1 MKELRRAALVLC
13 AVLML
18 CTVAAA
24 EWDNPDSFDWNTTS
38 SSPLIQEP
46 EQSEPSP
53 ETQPEQSEPSPG
65 GAAPAVPDAVESRTP
80 DESSIQRDDSIWGRS
95 YGSYG
100 THDAMPNIEPP
111 SEKQQELE
119 EARRAW
125 EENQMQREEAFREAE
140 QVTTE
145 PPGEDEDA
153 KKQPSAGNGTGD
165 DAPTE
170 LTLPV
175 QAPKPVS
182 PVRYILIGAL
192 LAAALCIALYLFTH
206 PVREED
212 DPEEN
217 E

>member
-1 MKELRRAALVLC
+1 MEGLRKAALVLC

-24 EWDNPDSFDWNTTS
+24 EWDNTGSFDGDTTS
-38 SSPLIQEP
+38 SSPVIQE
-46 EQSEPSP
+46 
-53 ETQPEQSEPSPG
+53 PEQSEPSPG
-65 GAAPAVPDAVESRTP
+65 GAAPAVPDAVENRTP
-80 DESSIQRDDSIWGRS
+80 GESSIQRDDSIWGS

-100 THDAMPNIEPP
+100 THNDRPNIEPP

-119 EARRAW
+119 EAQRAW
-125 EENQMQREEAFREAE
+125 EEDQMQREQAFREAE

-153 KKQPSAGNGTGD
+153 KKQPSAGNGTRD

-212 DPEEN
+212 DPEDN

>member
-1 MKELRRAALVLC
+1 MEGLRKAALVLC

-24 EWDNPDSFDWNTTS
+24 EWDSTGSFDGDMTS
-38 SSPLIQEP
+38 SSPVIQE
-46 EQSEPSP
+46 
-53 ETQPEQSEPSPG
+53 PEQSEPSPG
-65 GAAPAVPDAVESRTP
+65 GAAPAVTDADNHIP
-80 DESSIQRDDSIWGRS
+80 DESSSQMDDSLW
-95 YGSYG
+95 GSYG
-100 THDAMPNIEPP
+100 THNDRPNVEAP

-119 EARRAW
+119 EAQRAW
-125 EENQMQREEAFREAE
+125 EEDQMQREEAFREAE

-145 PPGEDEDA
+145 PPGEDKDA

>member
-1 MKELRRAALVLC
+1 MEGLRKVALVLC

-24 EWDNPDSFDWNTTS
+24 EWDSTGSFNGDPTS
-38 SSPLIQEP
+38 SSPVM
-46 EQSEPSP
+46 
-53 ETQPEQSEPSPG
+53 QPEQSEPSPG
-65 GAAPAVPDAVESRTP
+65 GAAPAVPDAVENRTP
-80 DESSIQRDDSIWGRS
+80 DKSSSPMDDSLW
-95 YGSYG
+95 GSYG
-100 THDAMPNIEPP
+100 THNDRPNIEPP

-125 EENQMQREEAFREAE
+125 EEDQMQREEAFREAE

-153 KKQPSAGNGTGD
+153 KKQPSAGNGAGD

-212 DPEEN
+212 DPEDN

>member
-1 MKELRRAALVLC
+1 MKELRKAALVLC

-24 EWDNPDSFDWNTTS
+24 EWDSPDSFDWNTTS
-38 SSPLIQEP
+38 SSPVIQ
-46 EQSEPSP
+46 
-53 ETQPEQSEPSPG
+53 QPEQSEPSPVIQ
-65 GAAPAVPDAVESRTP
+65 PEQSEPSSNEN
-80 DESSIQRDDSIWGRS
+80 SIQSDDSIWGRS

-100 THDAMPNIEPP
+100 THNDRPNVEAP

-119 EARRAW
+119 EAQRAW
-125 EENQMQREEAFREAE
+125 EENQLQREEAFREAE

-145 PPGEDEDA
+145 PPGEDKDA

-212 DPEEN
+212 DPEDN

>member
-1 MKELRRAALVLC
+1 MEGLRRAALVLC

-24 EWDNPDSFDWNTTS
+24 EWDSTGSFDGDPTS
-38 SSPLIQEP
+38 SSPVIQE
-46 EQSEPSP
+46 
-53 ETQPEQSEPSPG
+53 PEQSEPSPG
-65 GAAPAVPDAVESRTP
+65 GAAPAVPDAVENRTP
-80 DESSIQRDDSIWGRS
+80 DKSSSPMDDSLW
-95 YGSYG
+95 GSYG
-100 THDAMPNIEPP
+100 THNDRPNIEPP

-119 EARRAW
+119 AAQRAW
-125 EENQMQREEAFREAE
+125 EEDQMQREEAFREAE

-145 PPGEDEDA
+145 PPGEDKDT

>member
-1 MKELRRAALVLC
+1 MEGLRRAALVLC

-24 EWDNPDSFDWNTTS
+24 EWDSPDSFDWNTTS
-38 SSPLIQEP
+38 SSPVIQ
-46 EQSEPSP
+46 
-53 ETQPEQSEPSPG
+53 QPEQSEPSPVIQ
-65 GAAPAVPDAVESRTP
+65 PEQSEPSSNEN
-80 DESSIQRDDSIWGRS
+80 SIQSDDSIWGRS

-100 THDAMPNIEPP
+100 THNDRPNVEAP

-119 EARRAW
+119 EAQRAW
-125 EENQMQREEAFREAE
+125 EEDQMQREEAFREAE

-145 PPGEDEDA
+145 PPGEDKDA
-153 KKQPSAGNGTGD
+153 KKQPSTGNGTGD

-212 DPEEN
+212 DPEDN

>member
-1 MKELRRAALVLC
+1 MEGLRKAALVLC

-24 EWDNPDSFDWNTTS
+24 ESEWDTDSFDWNTTS
-38 SSPLIQEP
+38 SSPLI
-46 EQSEPSP
+46 
-53 ETQPEQSEPSPG
+53 QPEQSEPSPG
-65 GAAPAVPDAVESRTP
+65 GAAPAVPDAIDNRIP
-80 DESSIQRDDSIWGRS
+80 DESSSQMDDSLW
-95 YGSYG
+95 GSYG
-100 THDAMPNIEPP
+100 THNNRPNIEAP

-119 EARRAW
+119 EAQRAW
-125 EENQMQREEAFREAE
+125 EEDQKQREEAFREAE

-175 QAPKPVS
+175 QAPKPAS

>member
-1 MKELRRAALVLC
+1 MEGLRRAALVLC

-24 EWDNPDSFDWNTTS
+24 EWDSPDSFDGDPTS
-38 SSPLIQEP
+38 SSPVIQE
-46 EQSEPSP
+46 
-53 ETQPEQSEPSPG
+53 PEQSEPSPG
-65 GAAPAVPDAVESRTP
+65 GAAPAVPDAVESRTT
-80 DESSIQRDDSIWGRS
+80 DESSSQMDDSLW
-95 YGSYG
+95 GSYG
-100 THDAMPNIEPP
+100 THNVRPNIEPP

-119 EARRAW
+119 EAQRAW
-125 EENQMQREEAFREAE
+125 EEDQMQREEAFREAE
-140 QVTTE
+140 QVSTE

>member
-1 MKELRRAALVLC
+1 MEGLRRAALVLC

-24 EWDNPDSFDWNTTS
+24 EWDSTGSFDGDTTS
-38 SSPLIQEP
+38 SSPVIQ
-46 EQSEPSP
+46 
-53 ETQPEQSEPSPG
+53 QPEQSEPSPG
-65 GAAPAVPDAVESRTP
+65 GAAPAVPDAVENRIP
-80 DESSIQRDDSIWGRS
+80 DESSSPMDDSLW
-95 YGSYG
+95 GSYG
-100 THDAMPNIEPP
+100 THDDRPNIEPP

-119 EARRAW
+119 EAQRAW

-145 PPGEDEDA
+145 PPGEDKDA

-165 DAPTE
+165 GAPTE

-212 DPEEN
+212 DPEDN

>member
-53 ETQPEQSEPSPG
+53 G
-65 GAAPAVPDAVESRTP
+65 GAAPAVPDAVENRIP
-80 DESSIQRDDSIWGRS
+80 DESSSQMDDSLW
-95 YGSYG
+95 GSYG
-100 THDAMPNIEPP
+100 THDDRPNIEAP

-125 EENQMQREEAFREAE
+125 EEDQMQREEAFREAE

-145 PPGEDEDA
+145 PPGEDKDA
-153 KKQPSAGNGTGD
+153 KKKPSAGNGTGD

-212 DPEEN
+212 DPEDN

>member
-1 MKELRRAALVLC
+1 MEGLRRAALVLC

-24 EWDNPDSFDWNTTS
+24 EWDSTGSFDGDTTS
-38 SSPLIQEP
+38 SSPVIQS

-53 ETQPEQSEPSPG
+53 VIQPEQSEPSPN
-65 GAAPAVPDAVESRTP
+65 
-80 DESSIQRDDSIWGRS
+80 ESSSPMDDSLWGRS
-95 YGSYG
+95 YGSYS
-100 THDAMPNIEPP
+100 THNDRPNIEPP

-145 PPGEDEDA
+145 PPGEDKDA

-212 DPEEN
+212 DPEDN

>member
-1 MKELRRAALVLC
+1 MEGLRRAALVLC

-24 EWDNPDSFDWNTTS
+24 EWDSTGSFDGDTTS
-38 SSPLIQEP
+38 SSPVIQ
-46 EQSEPSP
+46 
-53 ETQPEQSEPSPG
+53 QPEQSEPSPG
-65 GAAPAVPDAVESRTP
+65 GAAPAVPDAVENRIP
-80 DESSIQRDDSIWGRS
+80 DESSSQMDDSLW
-95 YGSYG
+95 GSYG
-100 THDAMPNIEPP
+100 THNDRPNVEPP

-145 PPGEDEDA
+145 PPGEDKDT
-153 KKQPSAGNGTGD
+153 KKQPSAGNGAGD

-212 DPEEN
+212 DPEDN

>member
-1 MKELRRAALVLC
+1 MEGLRKAALVLC

-24 EWDNPDSFDWNTTS
+24 EWDSTGSFDGDTTS
-38 SSPLIQEP
+38 SSPVIQE
-46 EQSEPSP
+46 
-53 ETQPEQSEPSPG
+53 PEQSEPSPG
-65 GAAPAVPDAVESRTP
+65 GAAPAVPDAVENRTP
-80 DESSIQRDDSIWGRS
+80 DKSSSPMDDSLW
-95 YGSYG
+95 GSYG
-100 THDAMPNIEPP
+100 THNDRPNIEPP

-125 EENQMQREEAFREAE
+125 EEDQMQREEAFREAE

-145 PPGEDEDA
+145 PPGEDKDA
-153 KKQPSAGNGTGD
+153 KKQPSTGNGTGN

-212 DPEEN
+212 DPEDN

>member
-1 MKELRRAALVLC
+1 MEGLRRAALVLC

-18 CTVAAA
+18 CTVVAA
-24 EWDNPDSFDWNTTS
+24 EWDSPDSFDGDMTS
-38 SSPLIQEP
+38 PSPVMQEP

-53 ETQPEQSEPSPG
+53 G
-65 GAAPAVPDAVESRTP
+65 GTAPAVPDADNHIP
-80 DESSIQRDDSIWGRS
+80 DKSSSQMDDSLW
-95 YGSYG
+95 GSYG
-100 THDAMPNIEPP
+100 THDDRPNIEPP
-111 SEKQQELE
+111 SKKQQELE
-119 EARRAW
+119 AAQRAW
-125 EENQMQREEAFREAE
+125 EEDQMQREEAFREAE
-140 QVTTE
+140 QVSTE

-212 DPEEN
+212 DPEDN

>member
-1 MKELRRAALVLC
+1 MEGLRRAALVLC

-24 EWDNPDSFDWNTTS
+24 EWDSTGSFDGDTTS
-38 SSPLIQEP
+38 SSPVIQEP

-53 ETQPEQSEPSPG
+53 ETQPEQSEPSPN
-65 GAAPAVPDAVESRTP
+65 EN
-80 DESSIQRDDSIWGRS
+80 SIQMDDSLW
-95 YGSYG
+95 GSYDPRDG
-100 THDAMPNIEPP
+100 RPNIEPP

-119 EARRAW
+119 EAQRAW
-125 EENQMQREEAFREAE
+125 EEDQMQREEAFREAE

-145 PPGEDEDA
+145 PPGEDKDA

-212 DPEEN
+212 DPEDN

>member
-1 MKELRRAALVLC
+1 MEGLRRAALVLC

-24 EWDNPDSFDWNTTS
+24 EWDSTGSFDGDTTS
-38 SSPLIQEP
+38 SSPVIQE
-46 EQSEPSP
+46 
-53 ETQPEQSEPSPG
+53 PEQSEPSPG
-65 GAAPAVPDAVESRTP
+65 GAAPAVPDAVENRIP
-80 DESSIQRDDSIWGRS
+80 DESSSQMDDSLW
-95 YGSYG
+95 GSYG
-100 THDAMPNIEPP
+100 THNDRPNIEPP

-119 EARRAW
+119 EAQRAW
-125 EENQMQREEAFREAE
+125 EEDQMQREEAFREAE

-153 KKQPSAGNGTGD
+153 KKQPSAGNGAGD

>member
-1 MKELRRAALVLC
+1 MEGLRKAALVLC

-24 EWDNPDSFDWNTTS
+24 EWDSTGSFDGDPTS
-38 SSPLIQEP
+38 SSPVI
-46 EQSEPSP
+46 
-53 ETQPEQSEPSPG
+53 QPEQSEPSPG
-65 GAAPAVPDAVESRTP
+65 GTAPAVPDAVESRIP
-80 DESSIQRDDSIWGRS
+80 DESSSQMDDTLW
-95 YGSYG
+95 GSYDP
-100 THDAMPNIEPP
+100 HDGRPNVEPP

-125 EENQMQREEAFREAE
+125 EKNQMQREEAFREAE

-145 PPGEDEDA
+145 PPGEDKDA

-206 PVREED
+206 PIREED
-212 DPEEN
+212 DPEDN

>member
-1 MKELRRAALVLC
+1 MEGLRRAALVLC

-24 EWDNPDSFDWNTTS
+24 EWDSTGSFDGDTTS
-38 SSPLIQEP
+38 SSPVIQ
-46 EQSEPSP
+46 
-53 ETQPEQSEPSPG
+53 QPEQSEPSPG
-65 GAAPAVPDAVESRTP
+65 GAAPAVPDAVENRTP
-80 DESSIQRDDSIWGRS
+80 DKSSSPMDDSLW
-95 YGSYG
+95 GSYG
-100 THDAMPNIEPP
+100 THNDRPNIEPP

-125 EENQMQREEAFREAE
+125 EEDQMQREEAFREAE

-170 LTLPV
+170 LVLPV
-175 QAPKPVS
+175 RQPKPAS

-212 DPEEN
+212 DPEDN

>member
-1 MKELRRAALVLC
+1 MEGLRRAALVLC

-24 EWDNPDSFDWNTTS
+24 EWDSTGSFDGDTTS
-38 SSPLIQEP
+38 SSPVIQ
-46 EQSEPSP
+46 
-53 ETQPEQSEPSPG
+53 QPEQSEPSPG
-65 GAAPAVPDAVESRTP
+65 GAAPAVPDAVENRTP
-80 DESSIQRDDSIWGRS
+80 DKSSSPMDDSLW
-95 YGSYG
+95 GSYG
-100 THDAMPNIEPP
+100 THNDRPNIEPP

-125 EENQMQREEAFREAE
+125 EEDQMQREEAFREAE

-145 PPGEDEDA
+145 PPGEDKDT
-153 KKQPSAGNGTGD
+153 KKQPSAGNGAGD

>member
-1 MKELRRAALVLC
+1 MEGLRKAALVLC

-24 EWDNPDSFDWNTTS
+24 EWDSTGSFDGDMTS
-38 SSPLIQEP
+38 SSPVIQEP

-53 ETQPEQSEPSPG
+53 ETQPEQSESSPN
-65 GAAPAVPDAVESRTP
+65 EN
-80 DESSIQRDDSIWGRS
+80 SSQMDDSLW
-95 YGSYG
+95 GSYG
-100 THDAMPNIEPP
+100 THDDRPNIEPP

-119 EARRAW
+119 EAQRAW

-212 DPEEN
+212 DPEDN

>member
-1 MKELRRAALVLC
+1 MEGLRKVALVLC

-24 EWDNPDSFDWNTTS
+24 EWDSTGSFDGDTTS
-38 SSPLIQEP
+38 SSPVIQE
-46 EQSEPSP
+46 
-53 ETQPEQSEPSPG
+53 PEQSEPSPG
-65 GAAPAVPDAVESRTP
+65 GAAPAVPDAVENRIP
-80 DESSIQRDDSIWGRS
+80 DGSDSQMDDSLL
-95 YGSYG
+95 GSFG
-100 THDAMPNIEPP
+100 PHDDRPNVEPP
-111 SEKQQELE
+111 SEKQPELE
-119 EARRAW
+119 EAQRAW

-145 PPGEDEDA
+145 PPGEDKDA
-153 KKQPSAGNGTGD
+153 KKQPSTGNGTGN

-212 DPEEN
+212 DPEDN

>member
-65 GAAPAVPDAVESRTP
+65 GAAPAVPDAVENRIP
-80 DESSIQRDDSIWGRS
+80 DESSIQMDDSLW
-95 YGSYG
+95 GSYDPRDG
-100 THDAMPNIEPP
+100 RPNIEPP

-125 EENQMQREEAFREAE
+125 EEDQMQREEAFREAE

-153 KKQPSAGNGTGD
+153 KKQPSAGNGAGD

-212 DPEEN
+212 DPEDN

>member
-1 MKELRRAALVLC
+1 MKELRKAALVLC

-24 EWDNPDSFDWNTTS
+24 ESEWDTDSFDWNATS
-38 SSPLIQEP
+38 SSPVM
-46 EQSEPSP
+46 
-53 ETQPEQSEPSPG
+53 QPEQSEPSPG

-80 DESSIQRDDSIWGRS
+80 GESSIQRDDSLW
-95 YGSYG
+95 GSYG
-100 THDAMPNIEPP
+100 AHDDRPNIEPP

-119 EARRAW
+119 EAQRAW
-125 EENQMQREEAFREAE
+125 EEDQMQREEAFREAE

-212 DPEEN
+212 DPEDN

>member
-1 MKELRRAALVLC
+1 MEGLRKVALVLC

-24 EWDNPDSFDWNTTS
+24 EWDSTGSFDGDTTS
-38 SSPLIQEP
+38 SSPVIQE
-46 EQSEPSP
+46 
-53 ETQPEQSEPSPG
+53 PEQSEPSPG
-65 GAAPAVPDAVESRTP
+65 GAAPAEPDADNHIP
-80 DESSIQRDDSIWGRS
+80 DKSSSQMDDTLL
-95 YGSYG
+95 GSYDP
-100 THDAMPNIEPP
+100 HDGRPNVEPP

-119 EARRAW
+119 EAQRAW
-125 EENQMQREEAFREAE
+125 EEDQMQREEAFREAE

-145 PPGEDEDA
+145 PPGEDKDT
-153 KKQPSAGNGTGD
+153 KKQPSAGNGAGD

-212 DPEEN
+212 DPEDN

>member
-1 MKELRRAALVLC
+1 MEGLRKAALVLC

-24 EWDNPDSFDWNTTS
+24 EWDSTGSFDGDMTS
-38 SSPLIQEP
+38 
-46 EQSEPSP
+46 PSP
-53 ETQPEQSEPSPG
+53 VIQSEQSEPSPG
-65 GAAPAVPDAVESRTP
+65 GAAPAVTDAVENRIP
-80 DESSIQRDDSIWGRS
+80 GKSSSQMDDSLW
-95 YGSYG
+95 GSYG
-100 THDAMPNIEPP
+100 THNVRPNIEPP

-119 EARRAW
+119 EAQRAW
-125 EENQMQREEAFREAE
+125 EEDQMQREEAFREAE

-212 DPEEN
+212 DPEDN

>member
-1 MKELRRAALVLC
+1 MEGLRKAALVLC

-18 CTVAAA
+18 CTVVAA
-24 EWDNPDSFDWNTTS
+24 EWDSTGSFDGDTTS
-38 SSPLIQEP
+38 SSPVIQS

-53 ETQPEQSEPSPG
+53 VMQQEQSEPSPN
-65 GAAPAVPDAVESRTP
+65 EN
-80 DESSIQRDDSIWGRS
+80 SIQMDDSLW
-95 YGSYG
+95 GSYG
-100 THDAMPNIEPP
+100 THNVRPNVEPP

-119 EARRAW
+119 EAQRAW
-125 EENQMQREEAFREAE
+125 EDAQMQREEAFREAE

-145 PPGEDEDA
+145 PPGEDKDA
-153 KKQPSAGNGTGD
+153 KKQSSAGNGTGD

-212 DPEEN
+212 DPEDN

>member
-1 MKELRRAALVLC
+1 MKELRKAALVLC

-24 EWDNPDSFDWNTTS
+24 EWDSPDSFDWNTTS
-38 SSPLIQEP
+38 SSPVIQ
-46 EQSEPSP
+46 
-53 ETQPEQSEPSPG
+53 QPEQSEPSPVIQ
-65 GAAPAVPDAVESRTP
+65 PEQSEPSSNEN
-80 DESSIQRDDSIWGRS
+80 SIQSDDSLWGRS

-100 THDAMPNIEPP
+100 THNNRPNVEPP

-119 EARRAW
+119 EAQRAW
-125 EENQMQREEAFREAE
+125 EDAQMQREEAFREAE

-212 DPEEN
+212 DPEDN

>member
-1 MKELRRAALVLC
+1 MEGLRRAALVLC

-24 EWDNPDSFDWNTTS
+24 ESEWDSPDSFDWNTTS
-38 SSPLIQEP
+38 
-46 EQSEPSP
+46 PSP
-53 ETQPEQSEPSPG
+53 EIQPEQSEPSPG
-65 GAAPAVPDAVESRTP
+65 GAAPAVPDAVENHIP
-80 DESSIQRDDSIWGRS
+80 DKSSSQMDDSLL
-95 YGSYG
+95 GSYDP
-100 THDAMPNIEPP
+100 HDGRPNVEPP

-119 EARRAW
+119 EAQRAW

-140 QVTTE
+140 QVSTE
-145 PPGEDEDA
+145 PPGEDEDTEN
-153 KKQPSAGNGTGD
+153 QPSAGNGTGD
-165 DAPTE
+165 GTPTE

-175 QAPKPVS
+175 QAPKPAS

-206 PVREED
+206 PIREED

>member
-24 EWDNPDSFDWNTTS
+24 ESEWDSPDSFDWNTTS
-38 SSPLIQEP
+38 SSPVIQ
-46 EQSEPSP
+46 
-53 ETQPEQSEPSPG
+53 QPEQSEPSPG

-80 DESSIQRDDSIWGRS
+80 DESSSQMDDSLW
-95 YGSYG
+95 GSYG
-100 THDAMPNIEPP
+100 THNDRPNVEPP

-125 EENQMQREEAFREAE
+125 EEDQMQREEAFREAE

>member
-1 MKELRRAALVLC
+1 MEGLRKVALVLC

-24 EWDNPDSFDWNTTS
+24 EWDSTGSFNGDPTS
-38 SSPLIQEP
+38 SSPVIQEP

-53 ETQPEQSEPSPG
+53 VIQPEQSESSPG
-65 GAAPAVPDAVESRTP
+65 GAAPAVPDAIESRTT
-80 DESSIQRDDSIWGRS
+80 DESSSQMDDSLW
-95 YGSYG
+95 GSYG
-100 THDAMPNIEPP
+100 THNVRPNVEAP

-119 EARRAW
+119 EAQRAW

-212 DPEEN
+212 DPEDN

>member
-1 MKELRRAALVLC
+1 MEGLRRAALVLC

-24 EWDNPDSFDWNTTS
+24 EWDSTGSFDGDTTS
-38 SSPLIQEP
+38 SSPVIQ
-46 EQSEPSP
+46 S
-53 ETQPEQSEPSPG
+53 EQSEPSPG
-65 GAAPAVPDAVESRTP
+65 GAAPAVPDAVESHIP
-80 DESSIQRDDSIWGRS
+80 DKSSSQKDDSIWGRS

-100 THDAMPNIEPP
+100 THNDRPNIEPP

-125 EENQMQREEAFREAE
+125 EENQLQREEAFREAE

-153 KKQPSAGNGTGD
+153 KKQPSAGNGAGD

-212 DPEEN
+212 DPEDN

>member
-1 MKELRRAALVLC
+1 MEGLRKAALVLC

-24 EWDNPDSFDWNTTS
+24 EWDSTGSFDGDRIS
-38 SSPLIQEP
+38 SSPVIQEP
-46 EQSEPSP
+46 EQSES
-53 ETQPEQSEPSPG
+53 SPG
-65 GAAPAVPDAVESRTP
+65 GAAPAVPDAVENRIP
-80 DESSIQRDDSIWGRS
+80 DKSSSQMDDTLW
-95 YGSYG
+95 GSYG
-100 THDAMPNIEPP
+100 PHDGRPNVEPP

-119 EARRAW
+119 EAQRTW
-125 EENQMQREEAFREAE
+125 EDAQKEREEAFREAE

-153 KKQPSAGNGTGD
+153 KKQSSAGNGTGD

-175 QAPKPVS
+175 QAPKPAS
-182 PVRYILIGAL
+182 PVRYVLIGAL

>member
-1 MKELRRAALVLC
+1 MEGLRRAALVLC

-24 EWDNPDSFDWNTTS
+24 EWDSTGSFDGDPTS
-38 SSPLIQEP
+38 SSPVIQ
-46 EQSEPSP
+46 
-53 ETQPEQSEPSPG
+53 QPEQSEPSPG
-65 GAAPAVPDAVESRTP
+65 GAAPAVPDAVENRTP
-80 DESSIQRDDSIWGRS
+80 DEGGSQMDDSLW
-95 YGSYG
+95 GSYG
-100 THDAMPNIEPP
+100 THNVRPNVEPP

-119 EARRAW
+119 EAQRAW
-125 EENQMQREEAFREAE
+125 EEDQMQREQAFREAE

-145 PPGEDEDA
+145 PPGEDKDA
-153 KKQPSAGNGTGD
+153 KKQPFAGNGAGD

-212 DPEEN
+212 DPEDN

>member
-1 MKELRRAALVLC
+1 MEGLRKAALVLC

-24 EWDNPDSFDWNTTS
+24 EWDSTGSFDGDTTS
-38 SSPLIQEP
+38 SSPVIQEP

-53 ETQPEQSEPSPG
+53 ETQPEQSEPSPN
-65 GAAPAVPDAVESRTP
+65 EN
-80 DESSIQRDDSIWGRS
+80 SIQMDDSLW
-95 YGSYG
+95 GSYDPRDG
-100 THDAMPNIEPP
+100 RPNIEPP

-119 EARRAW
+119 EAQRAW
-125 EENQMQREEAFREAE
+125 EEDQMQREEAFREAE

-165 DAPTE
+165 DALTE

>member
-24 EWDNPDSFDWNTTS
+24 EWDSTGSFDGDTTS
-38 SSPLIQEP
+38 SSPVIQ
-46 EQSEPSP
+46 
-53 ETQPEQSEPSPG
+53 QPEQSEPSPG
-65 GAAPAVPDAVESRTP
+65 GAAPAVPDAVENRTP
-80 DESSIQRDDSIWGRS
+80 DKSSSPMDDSLW
-95 YGSYG
+95 GSYG
-100 THDAMPNIEPP
+100 THNDRPNIEPP

-125 EENQMQREEAFREAE
+125 EEDQMQREEAFREAE

-153 KKQPSAGNGTGD
+153 KKQPSAGNGAGD

-212 DPEEN
+212 DPEDN

>member
-1 MKELRRAALVLC
+1 MEGLRKAALVLC

-24 EWDNPDSFDWNTTS
+24 ETEWDSPDSFDWNTPS
-38 SSPLIQEP
+38 SSPLIQPEQSEPSPVIQEP

-53 ETQPEQSEPSPG
+53 NEN
-65 GAAPAVPDAVESRTP
+65 
-80 DESSIQRDDSIWGRS
+80 SIQMDDSLW
-95 YGSYG
+95 GSYG
-100 THDAMPNIEPP
+100 THNDRPNIEPP
-111 SEKQQELE
+111 SEKQQALE
-119 EARRAW
+119 EAQRAW
-125 EENQMQREEAFREAE
+125 EEDQMQREQAFREAE

-145 PPGEDEDA
+145 PPGEDKDA
-153 KKQPSAGNGTGD
+153 KQQPSAGNGTGD
-165 DAPTE
+165 DVPTE

-175 QAPKPVS
+175 QSPKPVS

-212 DPEEN
+212 DPEDN

>member
-1 MKELRRAALVLC
+1 MKELRKAALVLC

-18 CTVAAA
+18 CTVVAA
-24 EWDNPDSFDWNTTS
+24 EWDSPDSFDWDMPS
-38 SSPLIQEP
+38 SSPVM
-46 EQSEPSP
+46 
-53 ETQPEQSEPSPG
+53 QPEQSEPSPG
-65 GAAPAVPDAVESRTP
+65 GAAPAVPDADNHIS
-80 DESSIQRDDSIWGRS
+80 DKSSIQSDDSIWGRS

-100 THDAMPNIEPP
+100 THNDRPNVEAP

-119 EARRAW
+119 EAQRAW
-125 EENQMQREEAFREAE
+125 EEDQIQREEAFREAE

>member
-1 MKELRRAALVLC
+1 MEGLRKAALVLC

-24 EWDNPDSFDWNTTS
+24 EWDNTGSFDGDTTS
-38 SSPLIQEP
+38 SSPVIQE
-46 EQSEPSP
+46 
-53 ETQPEQSEPSPG
+53 PEQSEPSPG
-65 GAAPAVPDAVESRTP
+65 GAAPAVPDAVENRIP
-80 DESSIQRDDSIWGRS
+80 DESSSQMDDSLW
-95 YGSYG
+95 GSYG
-100 THDAMPNIEPP
+100 THNVRPNVEPP

-125 EENQMQREEAFREAE
+125 EEDQMQREEAFREAE

-212 DPEEN
+212 DPEDN

>member
-1 MKELRRAALVLC
+1 MEGLRRAALVLC

-24 EWDNPDSFDWNTTS
+24 ESEWDTDSFDWNATS

-53 ETQPEQSEPSPG
+53 NEN
-65 GAAPAVPDAVESRTP
+65 
-80 DESSIQRDDSIWGRS
+80 SIQSDDSIWGRS

-100 THDAMPNIEPP
+100 THNDRPNVEAP

-119 EARRAW
+119 EAQRAW
-125 EENQMQREEAFREAE
+125 EEDQIQREEAFREAE

>member
-1 MKELRRAALVLC
+1 MEGLRRAALVLC

-24 EWDNPDSFDWNTTS
+24 EWDSTGSFDGDMTS
-38 SSPLIQEP
+38 SSPVI
-46 EQSEPSP
+46 
-53 ETQPEQSEPSPG
+53 QPEQSEPSPN
-65 GAAPAVPDAVESRTP
+65 
-80 DESSIQRDDSIWGRS
+80 ESSSQMDDTLW
-95 YGSYG
+95 GSYDP
-100 THDAMPNIEPP
+100 HDGRPHVEPP

-119 EARRAW
+119 EARRTW
-125 EENQMQREEAFREAE
+125 EEDQMQREEAFREAE

-212 DPEEN
+212 DPEDN